1 MRIGLISDTHIPT
14 AAKTLWPQIYEA
26 FRGVDLIMHAGD
38 LMVPEVIDWLE
49 EVAPVM
55 AVWGNGDFRGWER
68 TVPPDDPRLSE
79 AKVLTV
85 PVSQRS
91 EVRGKKS
98 DLVPRTSYLEPR
110 ISDRALT
117 SYLLPL
123 ASSPSLR
130 IGLVHDLQL
139 PEHPPLRTLEGQ
151 MRHYFGGPVDVIV
164 RGSTHAAEIT
174 TVNGVLIV
182 NPGSP
187 TFPNHQNTRLGTIG
201 FLDIEGGLVTPSLL
215 QLT

>member
-14 AAKTLWPQIYEA
+14 AAKELWSQIYEA

-49 EVAPVM
+49 EVAPVV
-55 AVWGNGDFRGWER
+55 AVWGNGDFRGWQR

-85 PVSQRS
+85 GPSRA
-91 EVRGKKS
+91 G
-98 DLVPRTSYLEPR
+98 RTV
-110 ISDRALT
+110 
-117 SYLLPL
+117 
-123 ASSPSLR
+123 R

-151 MRHYFGGPVDVIV
+151 MQHYFRGPVDVIV
-164 RGSTHAAEIT
+164 RGSTHAAEISELK
-174 TVNGVLIV
+174 GVLIV

-187 TFPNHQNTRLGTIG
+187 TFPNHQSTRLGTIG
-201 FLDIEGGLVTPSLL
+201 FLNIEDGRVTPSIV
-215 QLT
+215 QLE

>member
-14 AAKTLWPQIYEA
+14 AAKELWPQVYEA

-55 AVWGNGDFRGWER
+55 AVWGNGDFGGWER

-79 AKVLTV
+79 AKVLTLGGGNRE
-85 PVSQRS
+85 QGTRN
-91 EVRGKKS
+91 
-98 DLVPRTSYLEPR
+98 LELGTGGAELGTR
-110 ISDRALT
+110 
-117 SYLLPL
+117 
-123 ASSPSLR
+123 SLR
-130 IGLVHDLQL
+130 IGLVHDLQM
-139 PEHPPLRTLEGQ
+139 PEHPPLRTLAGQ
-151 MRHYFGGPVDVIV
+151 MAHYFGGPVDVIV

-174 TVNGVLIV
+174 TVKGVLIV

-187 TFPNHQNTRLGTIG
+187 TFPNHSNTRLGTIG
-201 FLDIEGGLVTPSLL
+201 FLEVEDGRVEASLL

>member
-14 AAKTLWPQIYEA
+14 AAKVLWPQVYYA

-49 EVAPVM
+49 EVAPVI
-55 AVWGNGDFRGWER
+55 AVWGNGDFGGWQR
-68 TVPPDDPRLSE
+68 TVPPDDARLSE
-79 AKVLTV
+79 AKVLTI
-85 PVSQRS
+85 PAS
-91 EVRGKKS
+91 
-98 DLVPRTSYLEPR
+98 TSH
-110 ISDRALT
+110 LT
-117 SYLLPL
+117 PL
-123 ASSPSLR
+123 K

-139 PEHPPLRTLEGQ
+139 PEAPPLRTLEGQ
-151 MRHYFGGPVDVIV
+151 MSHYFGGAVDVIV

-174 TVNGVLIV
+174 TVKGVLIV

-201 FLDIEGGLVTPSLL
+201 FLDIENGRVTPSIL
-215 QLT
+215 QLR